1 VENLVRVRIP
11 DAADDAGIGQC
22 PLESPVF
29 TDQRGAEARQIGREN
44 VYASRVHGE
53 QAGLAATTWSDALR
67 LLPASVSVSE
77 PGGKPDSGG
86 R

>member
-1 VENLVRVRIP
+1 MENLVRVRIP

-53 QAGLAATTWSDALR
+53 QAGLARHHVERRPPLGAGLR
-67 LLPASVSVSE
+67 E
-77 PGGKPDSGG
+77 
-86 R
+86 RE